1 MITISVEE
9 MQRDLRTYLHRVEA
23 GETITITQAEQPV
36 AEIKPPTSNEK
47 PLRPF
52 GLYAGEFVVPDD
64 FDDPLPEDI
73 LKGFEGG

>member
-9 MQRDLRTYLHRVEA
+9 MQRDLRGYLHRVES
-23 GETITITQAEQPV
+23 GETITVTDSEQPV
-36 AEIKPPTSNEK
+36 TEITAATPNAK

-64 FDDPLPEDI
+64 FDDPLPS
-73 LKGFEGG
+73 